1 MIKEVILL
9 KTSGCFSYLGA
20 SERHFF
26 LLKLVTHEQK
36 RIQSVQQLC
45 SEQSRT
51 CSCKRSTLRSFPAPT
66 QSPESCIKRSDTFFK

>member
-26 LLKLVTHEQK
+26 SFKTGDTRTETDPIRAAALQRTKQDL
-36 RIQSVQQLC
+36 QL
-45 SEQSRT
+45 QAVHTPFISRANA
-51 CSCKRSTLRSFPAPT
+51 RS
-66 QSPESCIKRSDTFFK
+66 